1 MSLARVDRVASA
13 AARLPGYLRK
23 TRWLELLGAIA
34 AEVQEV
40 EDMWLAMLASNA
52 IDDATGAQ
60 LDQIGGLVAQPRGGA
75 SDVDYRRRIR
85 AKVATNR
92 SMGLVGD
99 ILRLA
104 RLVVND
110 SAASISLENE
120 GIASYVLRLHA
131 AAVPDATATDLA
143 AFVRKATSAGVR
155 GVTEYATVADDDA
168 FTFDGPA
175 GLGFPATITLD
186 LATVLTGGA
195 GYDTVIGIRPEVS
208 EVDAAALTLQ
218 FVDDGGGTGTFDDG
232 PVSIVYHFEPGV
244 TSMTD
249 LEGKIGNSAWLYVA
263 AASTIPI
270 SLLGDVAADNFGP
283 VNISTVGTPAVTGG
297 AFATALE

>member
-52 IDDATGAQ
+52 IDDAIGAQ

-75 SDVDYRRRIR
+75 SDRDYRRRIR

-104 RLVVND
+104 RLVIND
-110 SAASISLENE
+110 STASVTLENE
-120 GIASYVLRLHA
+120 GVASYVLRLHA
-131 AAVPDATATDLA
+131 AAVPEATATDLA

-175 GLGFPATITLD
+175 GLGFVTVPTVD
-186 LATVLTGGA
+186 LGNFALASGF
-195 GYDTVIGIRPEVS
+195 DTVIGVRPEWVA
-208 EVDAAALTLQ
+208 DDGTPTLPLTLQ
-218 FVDDGGGTGTFDDG
+218 ITFGVEGYDDTA
-232 PVSIVYHFEPGV
+232 PALAFEA
-244 TSMTD
+244 
-249 LEGKIGNSAWLYVA
+249 E
-263 AASTIPI
+263 ASTAIEDFENTIAGSQYLFIVTP
-270 SLLGDVAADNFGP
+270 STVTGVNFTVGDVIAAQNFTAGAP
-283 VNISTVGTPAVTGG
+283 GG

>member
-40 EDMWLAMLASNA
+40 EDMWLAMLSSNA

-75 SDVDYRRRIR
+75 SDADYRRRIR

-110 SAASISLENE
+110 STASVTLENE

-155 GVTEYATVADDDA
+155 GVTEYATVVDDEA
-168 FTFDGPA
+168 FILDGPA
-175 GLGFPATITLD
+175 GLGCVTVPTVD
-186 LATVLTGGA
+186 LGA
-195 GYDTVIGIRPEVS
+195 FSLPSGFDTVIGVRPEWLIADGTPSV
-208 EVDAAALTLQ
+208 ALTLQ
-218 FVDDGGGTGTFDDG
+218 ITHGVESFDDVAPALVFEAESG
-232 PVSIVYHFEPGV
+232 TAIEDFENTIRSSQYLFIVEP
-244 TSMTD
+244 
-249 LEGKIGNSAWLYVA
+249 
-263 AASTIPI
+263 STIGGNFTP
-270 SLLGDVAADNFGP
+270 SDV
-283 VNISTVGTPAVTGG
+283 IPATAFTGGVPGG
-297 AFATALE
+297 AFAVALE

>member
-1 MSLARVDRVASA
+1 MSLARIDRVASA

-75 SDVDYRRRIR
+75 SDADYRRRIR

-110 SAASISLENE
+110 STASITLENE

-155 GVTEYATVADDDA
+155 GVTEYATVADAEA
-168 FTFDGPA
+168 FILDGPA
-175 GLGFPATITLD
+175 GLGFVTVPTVDLGAFALASGFDTVVGVRPEWVGDDGEVSTPLTLEIKFGVESYDDVAPALVFEAEAGAAIEDFENTIRGSQYLFIVTPSTVTGVNFTAGDVIPAT
-186 LATVLTGGA
+186 AFTGGA
-195 GYDTVIGIRPEVS
+195 P
-208 EVDAAALTLQ
+208 
-218 FVDDGGGTGTFDDG
+218 GG
-232 PVSIVYHFEPGV
+232 V
-244 TSMTD
+244 
-249 LEGKIGNSAWLYVA
+249 L
-263 AASTIPI
+263 
-270 SLLGDVAADNFGP
+270 
-283 VNISTVGTPAVTGG
+283 
-297 AFATALE
+297 ATATE

>member
-23 TRWLELLGAIA
+23 TRWLELLGAVA

-75 SDVDYRRRIR
+75 SDDDYRRRIR

-110 SAASISLENE
+110 SAASINLENE
-120 GIASYVLRLHA
+120 GTASYVLRLHA

-168 FTFDGPA
+168 FILDGPA
-175 GLGFPATITLD
+175 GLPSVTVPTMGFGTTGTLRF
-186 LATVLTGGA
+186 
-195 GYDTVIGIRPEVS
+195 DTRIGIRPEWLD
-208 EVDAAALTLQ
+208 DAA
-218 FVDDGGGTGTFDDG
+218 
-232 PVSIVYHFEPGV
+232 
-244 TSMTD
+244 
-249 LEGKIGNSAWLYVA
+249 NSA
-263 AASTIPI
+263 
-270 SLLGDVAADNFGP
+270 FG
-283 VNISTVGTPAVTGG
+283 AVTFEMQVGATFAYDESDPNNIVLTAKDGADTIDGVENAINTLSTYLFVVSTTTTNIGATIVATDAFGG
-297 AFATALE
+297 AEGLAGSSPGGALATALE